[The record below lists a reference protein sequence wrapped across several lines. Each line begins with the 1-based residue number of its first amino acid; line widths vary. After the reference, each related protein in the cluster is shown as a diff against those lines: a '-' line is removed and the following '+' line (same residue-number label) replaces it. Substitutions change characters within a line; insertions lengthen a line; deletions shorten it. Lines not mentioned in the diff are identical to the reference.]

1 MDAHK
6 LWMLRDFIGTN
17 KVLFRIPVYQRNYDW
32 SESNCNRL
40 LDDIQAI
47 MESGEKHFL
56 AFLFFGQQN
65 QEKMLHDSARKPKG
79 CE

>member
-32 SESNCNRL
+32 ARTMFIWKPISPHGRV
-40 LDDIQAI
+40 
-47 MESGEKHFL
+47 
-56 AFLFFGQQN
+56 FGLS
-65 QEKMLHDSARKPKG
+65 KA
-79 CE
+79 